1 MKVYGYTPL
10 KDWQSK
16 RTLDYK
22 HMKMHKTMIELN
34 HHVCGSFK
42 VYYPKAS
49 VPLVIPGMAVDEAS
63 WKSYFDLTLE
73 ILCTNSST
81 VQYITSIVCM
91 PGKHQTKR
99 RPCFLP
105 SILWFLKD
113 SNSFSLFLIHSCL
126 FSINLHIT
134 TVIFCFFFLIKKI
147 KLFPNVSQHLNY

>member
-10 KDWQSK
+10 KEGQSK
-16 RTLDYK
+16 RTLGYK
-22 HMKMHKTMIELN
+22 YMKMNKTMIEPN
-34 HHVCGSFK
+34 HHECGSFK

-81 VQYITSIVCM
+81 VQYITSIVCTS
-91 PGKHQTKR
+91 GKHQRKR
-99 RPCFLP
+99 GPCFCFFP
-105 SILWFLKD
+105 SVLWFLKD
-113 SNSFSLFLIHSCL
+113 SNSFSLFLIHLCL

-134 TVIFCFFFLIKKI
+134 TVIFCFFF
-147 KLFPNVSQHLNY
+147 